1 MKKILLK
8 RILDIFFSALL
19 LALASPIMLIVALLV
34 RSQLGSPILF
44 RQQRPGLMGQP
55 FTIYKFR
62 TMHNL
67 YDSEGNLLEDAKR
80 LSRLGRFLRK
90 TSLDELPEVFNV
102 LNGSMSLVGPRPL
115 IMEYLEHYTPLQHRR
130 HEIKPGIT
138 GLAQVSGRN
147 AISWEKKF
155 ELDVWYVDHWTM
167 SLDFKIL
174 LCTIYKVL
182 KCEGVN
188 APGQVTI
195 SKFVSDRRWK

>member
-8 RILDIFFSALL
+8 RILDLLFSAVL

-34 RSQLGSPILF
+34 RAQLGSPVLF
-44 RQQRPGLMGQP
+44 RQQRLGLMGQP

-67 YDSEGNLLEDAKR
+67 YDSEGNLLDDAKR

-102 LNGSMSLVGPRPL
+102 LNGSMGLVGPRPL
-115 IMEYLEHYTPLQHRR
+115 IMEYLEYYTPLQHRR

-138 GLAQVSGRN
+138 GLAQISGRN
-147 AISWEKKF
+147 ALSWEKKF

-182 KCEGVN
+182 KCEGIN
-188 APGQVTI
+188 EPGQVTI